1 MKMIKC
7 QLSKSLTKNIQN
19 KNHWDCY
26 ILIVVKADQ
35 LLSLMLMLQVI
46 NAFIFWSIF
55 VLHILILRYKATFAN
70 IFLLI

>member
-19 KNHWDCY
+19 KNHHWDHY

-46 NAFIFWSIF
+46 NAFIF
-55 VLHILILRYKATFAN
+55 
-70 IFLLI
+70 